1 MRNLLT
7 LLLLLHAA
15 PAFAGWTSGVNPKHL
30 VSPGL
35 ASIVYSPDQKE
46 GAPTFKEALDAL
58 ARAGKVQRL
67 EVITLHWLVQE
78 ASFQKELMAG
88 LQTSAP
94 NELAEALSSAGN
106 MHNPKV
112 LQLRKPL
119 QASALST
126 PTVKTIDVYLS
137 QYGLHVSG
145 VSTEK
150 LSIVG
155 SNGQRKLMCFM
166 WLQVS
171 QRPAL
176 RPNNS
181 FKPKPLRGSA

>member
-106 MHNPKV
+106 MHNPKFFNSASRFRHRPCPH
-112 LQLRKPL
+112 LRSKQSTSTFLSTGYMFPAL
-119 QASALST
+119 APRNSALLAVMANASSCVLCGYRSRSD
-126 PTVKTIDVYLS
+126 P
-137 QYGLHVSG
+137 
-145 VSTEK
+145 
-150 LSIVG
+150 
-155 SNGQRKLMCFM
+155 R
-166 WLQVS
+166 
-171 QRPAL
+171 
-176 RPNNS
+176 
-181 FKPKPLRGSA
+181 